1 MGGSNYYLLASLPGL
16 VDLSSPPPLACRD
29 LLEHLPSSAAPR
41 MLVETLFLSDDL
53 LQRDALLAGEIER
66 AEPAVL
72 TAAQAADEE
81 PLPDYL
87 AGGADAPRRIAA
99 DAVWEAYF
107 RRAADIAGRLGSA
120 FLAGWTVHEV
130 ALRNAVAAARARAL
144 GLEASDYLVAVDI
157 SADDDLSAVAAEWAA
172 ATSPL
177 VGLRTL
183 DTARWRW
190 IAEHEAWFSFGD
202 DELAAYAARLMLLVR
217 RQRLTEAQRKVG
229 QAPGAPG
236 RAAT

>member
-1 MGGSNYYLLASLPGL
+1 MGESNYYLLSSLPGL
-16 VDLSSPPPLACRD
+16 IDLSSPPPLTCRD
-29 LLEHLPSSAAPR
+29 LLEHLRSSAAPR
-41 MLVETLFLSDDL
+41 TLVETLFLSDDL

-87 AGGADAPRRIAA
+87 ADGADAPRRIVV

-107 RRAADIAGRLGSA
+107 RRAADIAGRMGNA
-120 FLAGWTVHEV
+120 FLAGWTAHEV

-144 GLEASDYLVAVDI
+144 GLVADDYLVA
-157 SADDDLSAVAAEWAA
+157 ADLGLAPGANEGDLSALTADWAA
-172 ATSPL
+172 APDPL
-177 VGLRTL
+177 AGLRVL

-217 RQRLTEAQRKVG
+217 WQRLTEAQRKVG
-229 QAPGAPG
+229 QA
-236 RAAT
+236 AT